1 MLVHSTPPRYE
12 RTLAPPSR
20 VLYSKESAGGVV
32 FRTVPTV
39 VVRSVAAAAAVVS
52 AVSVWGKKGQVRK
65 EAHAASAW

>member
-1 MLVHSTPPRYE
+1 M
-12 RTLAPPSR
+12 
-20 VLYSKESAGGVV
+20 
-32 FRTVPTV
+32 FRTVPAV